1 MKGRVGLVGWPV
13 ADGLPQIPT

>member
-13 ADGLPQIPT
+13 ADGSPT